1 MRAVLHRVVF
11 LLVALVATGCASRLH
26 GDVNFDPGQDFSRSQ
41 KLAFAKPSDTAE
53 GRQVQQVVQQALVD
67 KGYTFTRR
75 EEADLLITTWAGVRV
90 KTATS
95 GWLGSA
101 SGSPEGS
108 LMIGFRSR
116 TTITLSVITWS
127 KFTPLQTIPAERDSK
142 RLYFTI
148 QFSLAPL
155 RTRLL
160 CLAPRKSQL

>member
-1 MRAVLHRVVF
+1 M
-11 LLVALVATGCASRLH
+11 LVATGCASRLH

-67 KGYTFTRR
+67 KGYPFTRR

-108 LMIGFRSR
+108 LMIGFRHDGS
-116 TTITLSVITWS
+116 SHNVWSGWVKETWRES
-127 KFTPLQTIPAERDSK
+127 EVDGDAE
-142 RLYFTI
+142 
-148 QFSLAPL
+148 L
-155 RTRLL
+155 RKAVALL
-160 CLAPRKSQL
+160 LGHFPPRGRSGEEKVRAD